1 MRVRFEAEAC
11 QRGAAALVQLS
22 RPEDAIAAYQA
33 ALALNPPNAEAIKKA
48 LAALEKPP
56 PPPS

>member
-1 MRVRFEAEAC
+1 MSAKALLRR
-11 QRGAAALVQLS
+11 AAALVQLS
-22 RPEDAIAAYQA
+22 RVEDAVAAYQA

-48 LAALEKPP
+48 LAAIEKPP